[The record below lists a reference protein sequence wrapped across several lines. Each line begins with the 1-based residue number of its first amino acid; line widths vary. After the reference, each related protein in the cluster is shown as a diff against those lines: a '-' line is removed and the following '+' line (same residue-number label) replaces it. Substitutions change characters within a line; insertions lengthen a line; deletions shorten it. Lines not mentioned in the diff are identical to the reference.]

1 MHILWRGF
9 RLSLPLGYLKYVYS
23 MFHFLHWSL
32 TCVQPLKFSYGK
44 INPKLV
50 DPFVI
55 RYLHERNLYNTDDAA
70 AIDQFAR
77 DAMKQYPHL
86 AHQTEY
92 ESWAR
97 ERCQLIIQKF
107 ADSWMEWER
116 NGYGFLKEVN
126 KRFQKSPAFEKAW
139 ALRRV
144 EWLNKVHHGS
154 SQKVIEWCDAGL
166 SSQVTEKSSKKTRSP
181 NLKRVSVNLRLCP
194 CILC

>member
-1 MHILWRGF
+1 
-9 RLSLPLGYLKYVYS
+9 V
-23 MFHFLHWSL
+23 
-32 TCVQPLKFSYGK
+32 
-44 INPKLV
+44 V

-77 DAMKQYPHL
+77 DAMKNYPHL

-97 ERCQLIIQKF
+97 ERCETIVQKF
-107 ADSWMEWER
+107 AESWRER
-116 NGYGFLKEVN
+116 NGYGFLQEVN
-126 KRFQKSPAFEKAW
+126 KKFQKSPAFEKAW

-154 SQKVIEWCDAGL
+154 SHGVIEWSDAGV
-166 SSQVTEKSSKKTRSP
+166 SSTLKQRNTKEKTKSP
-181 NLKRVSVNLRLCP
+181 SLKRVN
-194 CILC
+194 ILLSKVPPLHKLTNTGVHSRQSFISKKKHTEETLSS

>member
-1 MHILWRGF
+1 
-9 RLSLPLGYLKYVYS
+9 
-23 MFHFLHWSL
+23 
-32 TCVQPLKFSYGK
+32 
-44 INPKLV
+44 V

-77 DAMKQYPHL
+77 DAMKNYPHL

-97 ERCQLIIQKF
+97 ERCETIVQKF
-107 ADSWMEWER
+107 AESWQEWER
-116 NGYGFLKEVN
+116 NGYGFLQEVN

-154 SQKVIEWCDAGL
+154 SHGVIEWSDAGL
-166 SSQVTEKSSKKTRSP
+166 SSTAKQTNIKEKTKSP
-181 NLKRVSVNLRLCP
+181 SLKRVIILPSTVPPLHKLTKTGIHSRQSFVRKEKHTFEETLSSRVAHLGVNPKVC
-194 CILC
+194 CKTGSG